1 MTDDTRTLS
10 DRQIRH
16 FLNGYDQGVHVQT
29 LCHRFRIS
37 YTQGCAILRAN
48 GYAMPEASSD
58 VRMVRR

>member
-37 YTQGCAILRAN
+37 YEQACALLVAN
-48 GYAMPEASSD
+48 GYAIPDDSSET
-58 VRMVRR
+58 RMVRR